1 MSKQELRQAAFE
13 NGGVSY
19 EESLEAEKLQPTIYE
34 RIGEDGFI
42 ELSNKFYERVF
53 EDKKEQW
60 FLNIFASSTKQEAIE
75 NQYRFLVQIFGGPD
89 LYRWEIYDELLILDE
104 YFDSTRKIQRPFWL
118 GDYLLGRRR
127 VNILD
132 LSEDMQILI

>member
-75 NQYRFLVQIFGGPD
+75 NQYRFLVQTFGGPD
-89 LYRWEIYDELLILDE
+89 LYR
-104 YFDSTRKIQRPFWL
+104 
-118 GDYLLGRRR
+118 
-127 VNILD
+127 
-132 LSEDMQILI
+132 